1 MNSEEEIRLKIRKIE
16 ALFGGSEFIGERD
29 AAEAALKRIKETL
42 ANTIK
47 TTPALE
53 YTFTFD
59 NHWSTKLFIALCRRY
74 ELCPFRYAR
83 QRHTTVMVR
92 VPKNFVEKVLWP
104 EHEALNN
111 VLLDYIN
118 QMTEKIIT
126 EEIHGDT
133 ADAQEISVPLLETS

>member
-16 ALFGGSEFIGERD
+16 ALFSGSEFIGERD

-42 ANTIK
+42 ANNIK

-59 NHWSTKLFIALCRRY
+59 NQWSKKLFTASCRRY
-74 ELCPFRYAR
+74 ELRPYRYAR
-83 QRHTTVMVR
+83 QRRTTVMVR
-92 VPKNFVEKVLWP
+92 APEDFVEKVLWP

-111 VLLDYIN
+111 VLREYIN

-126 EEIHGDT
+126 EEIHCDT
-133 ADAQEISVPLLETS
+133 TEAQEIAIQLLEAS

>member
-1 MNSEEEIRLKIRKIE
+1 MNSEEEMRLKIRKIE
-16 ALFGGSEFIGERD
+16 ALFSGSEFIGERD

-59 NHWSTKLFIALCRRY
+59 NNWSTKLFIALCRRY
-74 ELCPFRYAR
+74 ELRPFRYAR
-83 QRHTTVMVR
+83 QRHTTVRVR
-92 VPKNFVEKVLWP
+92 VPEDFVETVLWP
-104 EHEALNN
+104 EHEALNT
-111 VLLDYIN
+111 VLRDYIN